1 MENQEKS
8 LTLSS
13 VTRANFEYLVATLS
27 SRTKGKKYENF
38 IINYLWHSLNDPT
51 LKPVTQQYVSR
62 TLGKSEIGLLNLTR
76 KKAVDD
82 SNHALIDLYFP
93 ALHLGIECD
102 EAQHIANTEAD
113 SKRSADIRNVIDDY
127 LEIRILVELDKENN
141 PVSPET
147 VMDQLDQAV
156 ETIKQRKAEVLEGKY
171 AWGNAETV
179 TWKSDLPDWKQALRA
194 GILRASDG
202 YLFRHNGEVR
212 ELFGN
217 GDGTGNKK
225 SNFQT
230 SFVPKTYNDGHHRV
244 WAPILAVK
252 DAEGGLISQN
262 SVGTLNIVFEKN
274 GQVYVGETIQEKW
287 QNREPKDDPMDWA
300 HVKRITFAKVRDS
313 IGRTGFQFIGVLS
326 TKPEPEVENIDG
338 HEFVVRRVVQ
348 DQINLPPIPSG
359 N

>member
-1 MENQEKS
+1 MEYQEKS

-38 IINYLWHSLNDPT
+38 IINYLWHSLNDPS

-82 SNHALIDLYFP
+82 SSHALIDLYFP

-102 EAQHIANTEAD
+102 EAQHISNTEAD
-113 SKRSADIRNVIDDY
+113 TRRSADIRNVIDDY
-127 LEIRILVELDKENN
+127 LEIRILVELDKKNN
-141 PVSPET
+141 PVSPE
-147 VMDQLDQAV
+147 VIMDQLDQAV
-156 ETIKQRKAEVLEGKY
+156 EIIKRRKAEVLEGKY
-171 AWGNAETV
+171 SWGNAETV
-179 TWKSDLPDWKQALRA
+179 TWNAELPDWKQALNA

-225 SNFQT
+225 STFQT
-230 SFVPKTYNDGHHRV
+230 NFVPKTYDDGHHRV

-252 DAEGGLISQN
+252 GADGIWVSRN
-262 SVGTLNIVFEKN
+262 TVGSLNIVFEEK
-274 GQVYVGETIQEKW
+274 GRVYVGETVSEERL
-287 QNREPKDDPMDWA
+287 NCEPSNDPMSWDN
-300 HVKRITFAKVRDS
+300 VTRITFAKVTDS

-326 TKPEPEVENIDG
+326 TEYEVRTIDG
-338 HEFVVRRVVQ
+338 HLFVLRWVVQ
-348 DQINLPPIPSG
+348 DWINLPPIPSG